1 MGTTGAFWIGGKKT
15 YRVFGARCDGGA
27 GPGRRWGGHCW
38 VVMARGVW
46 CVEAQR
52 AWPSSPCKEKN
63 TSLASAV
70 LVLFW
75 SLLLPLIPSFPTL
88 LEIIEKK
95 IALLVLITCRGTFG
109 HEWAVHSSWKLRKWQ
124 NQTTSLLALL
134 LICMGAFINVDNC
147 RKSEFIHSGSAS
159 GQV

>member
-1 MGTTGAFWIGGKKT
+1 MGTTGAFWTGGKKT
-15 YRVFGARCDGGA
+15 YGLWGQMWWGGRA
-27 GPGRRWGGHCW
+27 GPAMGRALLSGHGPRCVMCGG
-38 VVMARGVW
+38 
-46 CVEAQR
+46 
-52 AWPSSPCKEKN
+52 P
-63 TSLASAV
+63 TSLTFLLLQGKKHITCVSCSGSV
-70 LVLFW
+70 LVFAVAANTE
-75 SLLLPLIPSFPTL
+75 LPHVVGNNR
-88 LEIIEKK
+88 KK

-124 NQTTSLLALL
+124 NRTTSLLALL